1 MKFSKQSESG
11 SVLVSVIIILPFLI
25 LIIGYYMQLALNNY
39 RLGFNDELRTHAQ
52 LGTDAAIDYALQQ
65 VNSTPAWTG
74 TSTPTELHNDGRVRV
89 TYTVIV
95 TDTSPNQKVLTATGR
110 SYSPVTDTNPD
121 STVKINVTLRA
132 VKSGN
137 YSIVTGVGGLYLSN
151 SAKIVGGDVLV
162 NGEISL
168 QNTAQIGLTTNP
180 VTVKVAHQTCPISAP
195 FTDYPRICNPGENGQ
210 PINILNSAKIYGTV
224 QANNQTT
231 GTAMTNP
238 GLKTPNCTQPYPIDG
253 NPNSNCVKP
262 QDLPPHD
269 RAAQKAAIPGDGA
282 HNLTGAAASCG
293 NNQTR
298 TWLANTKITGNV
310 LISGNCVVNVQ
321 GNVWITGKFELQ
333 NSSIAAVSDALGT
346 TQPVLMVDDVA
357 NFSQS
362 SQLKSNS
369 SETGFEIITYKSSKV
384 CSPDPT
390 CETVTGQDLFNSR
403 NLVSITLDNS
413 AAGPD
418 TIFYAR
424 WSRVLINNAGEI
436 GALVGQTIELKNS
449 GTISFGSSVPGLSN
463 VYWVISKYQRNFN

>member
-310 LISGNCVVNVQ
+310 LISG
-321 GNVWITGKFELQ
+321 
-333 NSSIAAVSDALGT
+333 
-346 TQPVLMVDDVA
+346 
-357 NFSQS
+357 
-362 SQLKSNS
+362 
-369 SETGFEIITYKSSKV
+369 TGFEIITYKSSKV